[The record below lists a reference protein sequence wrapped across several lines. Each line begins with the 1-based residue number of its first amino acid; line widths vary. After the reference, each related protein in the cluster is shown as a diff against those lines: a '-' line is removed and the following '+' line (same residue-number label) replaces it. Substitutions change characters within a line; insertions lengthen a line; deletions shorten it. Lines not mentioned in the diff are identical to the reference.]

1 MYKNYFSTYM
11 SYTHTF
17 TVDTDLSKYLR
28 TWIYGGQ
35 KYTLFNSLIFKDA
48 VLLICKWS
56 VIA

>member
-48 VLLICKWS
+48 VLLICK
-56 VIA
+56 